1 MNVRG
6 IYSLVL
12 FINLLV
18 RGGYSMDS
26 MQLKINNDFV
36 VSYFIKLEDGA
47 WLDRL
52 FNRRGG
58 SQSERSITLLFK
70 GRGPWQLGTH

>member
-1 MNVRG
+1 MV
-6 IYSLVL
+6 
-12 FINLLV
+12 
-18 RGGYSMDS
+18 DS
-26 MQLKINNDFV
+26 SIRFKINNDFV

-52 FNRRGG
+52 FNRKGG
-58 SQSERSITLLFK
+58 SQSEPSITLLLK